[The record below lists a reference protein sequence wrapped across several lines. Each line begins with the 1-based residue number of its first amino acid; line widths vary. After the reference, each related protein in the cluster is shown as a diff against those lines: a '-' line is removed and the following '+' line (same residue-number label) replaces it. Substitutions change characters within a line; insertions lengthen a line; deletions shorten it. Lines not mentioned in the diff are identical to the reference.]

1 MVFCHFRCSMHIQ
14 QFVNISSTNSFFFY
28 QAGLPR
34 VLCDDPQQ
42 EGSPKMIPRK
52 NAQKAQ
58 KLFLEKMPKTPKNYS
73 CSSKFMLDSFTS
85 REEATPRMGWFSNI
99 QSHQIVVIF
108 LQFWGKKKSTK
119 KWTNE
124 EKFQPH
130 KVHGCLI
137 YIHTYVLH
145 NYIRSMDAMMV
156 QARLNENFLFF
167 P

>member
-1 MVFCHFRCSMHIQ
+1 
-14 QFVNISSTNSFFFY
+14 
-28 QAGLPR
+28 
-34 VLCDDPQQ
+34 
-42 EGSPKMIPRK
+42 
-52 NAQKAQ
+52 
-58 KLFLEKMPKTPKNYS
+58 
-73 CSSKFMLDSFTS
+73 MLDSFTS